1 MLEQILVPL
10 DGSMLATCV
19 LPHTIAL
26 ARTFNAHV
34 TLLHTLEHDKTSSHS
49 VDPLSWYLRK
59 AETQSYLDEVSGR
72 LQKAGVPVDYVLLEG
87 PAATRITEYAHS
99 HGTDLIVLSSHGQS
113 GLSHW
118 GISSVAQKIVQRA
131 NTSIMLVPAYQYSD
145 SNQSAAQ
152 YRRILVPLD
161 GSQRAESGLPLATML
176 ARYSQAKLILAHVV
190 SRPRLFRRLPPAAED
205 TRLVDQLVERNLAE
219 AASYLEQLQSRL
231 PVESETHLLTSD
243 NVIST
248 LHELV
253 EQHEIDLVMLSAHGY
268 SIEVQQPYGG
278 LAPNFVAYG
287 STPLL
292 IKQDLL
298 PQQMKLS
305 WAEAAARTQEGAS
318 TRRKA
323 GYTHAPSR

>member
-10 DGSMLATCV
+10 DGSLLATCV

-26 ARTFNAHV
+26 ARTFNARV
-34 TLLHTLEHDKTSSHS
+34 TLLQILEQDKTSDHF
-49 VDPLSWYLRK
+49 VDSLSWHLRK
-59 AETQSYLDEVSGR
+59 AETAAYLNEVRGR
-72 LQKAGVPVDYVLLEG
+72 LQKVGVPVDHVLLEG
-87 PAATRITEYAHS
+87 PAATRITEYAHA
-99 HGTDLIVLSSHGQS
+99 HGVDLIVLSSHGQS
-113 GLSHW
+113 GLSDW

-131 NTSIMLVPAYQYSD
+131 NTSIMLVPAYQHSD
-145 SNQSAAQ
+145 SNQTGAQ

-161 GSQRAESGLPLATML
+161 GSQRAEGGLPLATML
-176 ARYSQAKLILAHVV
+176 ARYAQAKLVLAHVV
-190 SRPRLFRRLPPAAED
+190 ARPRLFRRLPPAVED

-231 PVESETHLLTSD
+231 PVESEAHLLTSD

-253 EQHEIDLVMLSAHGY
+253 EQHDIDLVMLSAHGY
-268 SIEVQQPYGG
+268 SVEVQQPYGG

-305 WAEAAARTQEGAS
+305 WAETAAKAQEGAS
-318 TRRKA
+318 TTRKV
-323 GYTHAPSR
+323 GYTHAPSS